1 MAGIV
6 GLTELQHTNG
16 NSMLTVATTGDGN
29 IKSEGGAATTSL
41 RQGLCKAWL
50 NYKGTS
56 TNAINDSFNTATVT
70 DNGNGDYT
78 QNLTNSFSSA
88 NNSYTLSTHA
98 EPGNPDNGMYTFLQ
112 TFTTS
117 TFRFGARTARNSNK
131 TDVDYIFPKIH
142 GDLAWP
148 VK

>member
-70 DNGNGDYT
+70 DNGTGDYT

-117 TFRFGARTARNSNK
+117 TFRFGARTARNSGK

-142 GDLAWP
+142 GDLA
-148 VK
+148 

>member
-6 GLTELQHTNG
+6 GLTEIQHTSG
-16 NSMLTVATTGDGN
+16 NSAMT
-29 IKSEGGAATTSL
+29 ITTSGDVNVKGEGTNTTNL

-56 TNAINDSFNTATVT
+56 TNAINDSFNTASVT
-70 DNGNGDYT
+70 DNNTGDYT
-78 QNLTNSFSSA
+78 QNLTTSFSSA
-88 NNSYTLSTHA
+88 NNSYTLSTQA

-117 TFRFGARTARNSNK
+117 TFKFGARTARNSGK
-131 TDVDYIFPKIH
+131 TDVDFIFPKIH
-142 GDLAWP
+142 GDLS
-148 VK
+148 